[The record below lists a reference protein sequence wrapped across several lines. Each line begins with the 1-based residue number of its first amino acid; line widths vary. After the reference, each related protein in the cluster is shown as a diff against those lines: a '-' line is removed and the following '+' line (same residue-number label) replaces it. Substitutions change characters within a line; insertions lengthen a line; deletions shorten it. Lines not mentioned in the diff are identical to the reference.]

1 MVFTQSKLMVVA
13 ALVGLGACTD
23 EAEPREPQVQEQAQ
37 QPRQGNDDDS
47 TRPPQPAPLARD
59 GSGNSNLVGTG
70 PIAYGTILDS
80 GAKYS
85 GTANWFSTY
94 NALYQRYEITI
105 AGESYYY
112 LNYATVVTPAGDIRF
127 CRTSSVGGKLLIYC
141 YDHAGNP
148 ATSRIGFV
156 TSEP

>member
-1 MVFTQSKLMVVA
+1 MVFTQSKLMVIA
-13 ALVGLGACTD
+13 ALLGLGACTD
-23 EAEPREPQVQEQAQ
+23 EVEPQQSPQPQGQEQL
-37 QPRQGNDDDS
+37 QGNEDDS
-47 TRPPQPAPLARD
+47 TKPPRAAPPARD
-59 GSGNSNLVGTG
+59 SSGNSNLVGTG
-70 PIAYGTILDS
+70 PIAYGTILAN

-105 AGESYYY
+105 AGENYYY
-112 LNYATVVTPAGDIRF
+112 LNYATVVTPAGDLRF
-127 CRTSSVGGKLLIYC
+127 CHTGSVSGKLLIHC
-141 YDHAGNP
+141 NDHAGNP